1 MNLERLFSIS
11 IPERLSIALHVC
23 RYTLYRV
30 CFVRWIGFGT
40 AVRIIAV
47 IKFVRVDE
55 LILPFIFIISFNE
68 LLGKVAL
75 QSLVIS
81 GVTATV
87 STSLIRASNSWSVIT
102 DRIVRHN
109 ILIMDTHLALVS
121 STRKHLSKF
130 IDTILVTE
138 GLLGKGDATTVTSL
152 VADRV
157 SGALV
162 ELVVVLHQLTILGS
176 LVTVACPTEVR
187 VGDRFEAAVGSYRG
201 VHRVAARLVCIES
214 LHLCQ
219 VIFACFI
226 LLFSPRPVRLARLYI
241 VDHVFFS
248 STTSAIMI

>member
-1 MNLERLFSIS
+1 M
-11 IPERLSIALHVC
+11 
-23 RYTLYRV
+23 
-30 CFVRWIGFGT
+30 
-40 AVRIIAV
+40 
-47 IKFVRVDE
+47 DE

-121 STRKHLSKF
+121 STRKHFSKF

-138 GLLGKGDATTVTSL
+138 GLLGKRDTTTVSSL

-176 LVTVACPTEVR
+176 LVTVARPTEVR
-187 VGDRFEAAVGSYRG
+187 VGDRFEAAVRSYRG
-201 VHRVAARLVCIES
+201 VH
-214 LHLCQ
+214 
-219 VIFACFI
+219 
-226 LLFSPRPVRLARLYI
+226 
-241 VDHVFFS
+241 
-248 STTSAIMI
+248 

>member
-1 MNLERLFSIS
+1 MNLERLLSIS
-11 IPERLSIALHVC
+11 IPERLSIALYVC
-23 RYTLYRV
+23 RCTLYRV
-30 CFVRWIGFGT
+30 CFVRWIGFVT

-87 STSLIRASNSWSVIT
+87 RSSLIRSSHSWSVIT

-176 LVTVACPTEVR
+176 LVTVTCPTEVR
-187 VGDRFEAAVGSYRG
+187 VGDRFEAAVGSDRR

-226 LLFSPRPVRLARLYI
+226 LLFSPRPVRLARL
-241 VDHVFFS
+241 
-248 STTSAIMI
+248 